1 MYFYEEDETK
11 VVLYEVRPYRLDAC
25 WYLFVFINIGYFFL
39 GLFSKKYK
47 ADFGKQAFL
56 KWLSKRVP
64 WWTNATVY
72 PPGTTFEWH
81 PTNIVFIKEFSFM
94 HPRHPEQWWL

>member
-64 WWTNATVY
+64 WWTRITIY
-72 PPGTTFEWH
+72 PPGTTFK
-81 PTNIVFIKEFSFM
+81 VDDSVDDLALVFM
-94 HPRHPEQWWL
+94 HLNFPSHWWI

>member
-1 MYFYEEDETK
+1 MYFYKKDATK

-39 GLFSKKYK
+39 GFFSKKYK

-56 KWLSKRVP
+56 TWLSKRVP

-72 PPGTTFEWH
+72 PPGTTFEVDDSVDEMAM
-81 PTNIVFIKEFSFM
+81 IFM
-94 HPRHPEQWWL
+94 NMSSSPWW